1 VPLQLKGIFA
11 PNITPFA
18 ENAIDEAALRRVL
31 DYFMERGI
39 DGFVPCGTTGESA
52 TMTHEEHR
60 QVVEFTIKHVAG
72 RVPVIAGAG
81 SNSTAESVELVKHA
95 ESVGADAALVIC
107 PYYNKPTQAGLL
119 EHFTTV
125 AESTALP
132 VVMYNIPSRTG
143 VNMEAGTAVRL
154 SQVPNIIGIK
164 EASGDLGQVGEII
177 RLAERDFAV
186 LSGDGALAFSICC
199 LGGRGGILADAHIV
213 PELWRRMVQL
223 IEDGNLTEARKIHYQ
238 LLPMTDALFCET
250 NPSPVKAA
258 FEMMGI
264 CSRQTRLPLLPA
276 SDACRT
282 RLREELAKLGII

>member
-1 VPLQLKGIFA
+1 MFA
-11 PNITPFA
+11 PNVTPFSD
-18 ENAIDEAALRRVL
+18 NVIDEAALRRVL
-31 DYFMERGI
+31 DYFIERGI

-60 QVVEFTIKHVAG
+60 QVVELTIKHVDG

-81 SNSTAESVELVKHA
+81 SNSTAESVELVRHA
-95 ESVGADAALVIC
+95 ESVGADGVLVIC

-125 AESTALP
+125 ASSTSLP

-143 VNMEAGTAVRL
+143 VNLEAETTARL
-154 SQVPNIIGIK
+154 SQAPNIVGVK
-164 EASGDLGQVGEII
+164 EASGDLGQVGDII
-177 RLAERDFAV
+177 RLAAPDFVV
-186 LSGDGALAFSICC
+186 LSGDGALTFSICC
-199 LGGRGGILADAHIV
+199 LGGTGGILADAHIL
-213 PELWRRMVQL
+213 PEVWQRMVHL
-223 IEDGNLTEARKIHYQ
+223 IKEGNLPEAREIHYR

-258 FEMMGI
+258 LEMMGI
-264 CSRQTRLPLLPA
+264 CSSQTRLPLLPA

-282 RLREELAKLGII
+282 RLREELGKLGVI